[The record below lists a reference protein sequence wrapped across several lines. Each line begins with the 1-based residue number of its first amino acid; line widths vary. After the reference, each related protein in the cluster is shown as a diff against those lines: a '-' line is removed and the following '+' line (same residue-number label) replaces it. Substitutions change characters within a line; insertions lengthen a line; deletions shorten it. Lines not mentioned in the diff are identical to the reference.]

1 MKRIRTFYVPLLL
14 VVFLLITVLAPPV
27 VSRIKDR
34 MLFGKVIT
42 QQLTDTKAFTKSEL
56 SMEDKIA
63 LIAGYKYGQENVIMV
78 NQDRQIYDQ
87 GNQQNLT
94 GIAMN
99 ELEKLMSMDL
109 FPPVKVSEIQ
119 NITFAVQ
126 SYTNI
131 DDPSMNAE
139 IWEIAFSFDKNWVNI
154 TMDADTHLILQYN
167 IQTRESLKYTP
178 VKGNLNL
185 FEKYLGIKWAT
196 TTLEKKLATEQYKYT
211 NKTHE
216 YCFMQIHEDKN
227 YGIQIV
233 PTTD

>member
-1 MKRIRTFYVPLLL
+1 MKRNRTFYISFLL
-14 VVFLLITVLAPPV
+14 VVFLLITVLAPPI

-34 MLFGKVIT
+34 MLIGKVTT

-63 LIAGYKYGQENVIMV
+63 LIAGYKAGQENVIMV

-87 GNQQNLT
+87 GNQQNLAD
-94 GIAMN
+94 IAMS
-99 ELEKLMSMDL
+99 EMEKLKSMGL
-109 FPPVKVSEIQ
+109 FPPVEVSEAQ

-126 SYTNI
+126 LYTNI

-139 IWEIAFSFDKNWVNI
+139 IWEIAFPSDKNWVDI
-154 TMDADTHLILQYN
+154 MMDADTHLILQYN
-167 IQTRESLKYTP
+167 IRTRESLKYTP
-178 VKGNLNL
+178 VKGNMNL
-185 FEKYLGIKWAT
+185 FAKYLGIKWAT
-196 TTLEKKLATEQYKYT
+196 TTLEKKFDTEQFKYT
-211 NKTHE
+211 NKAQE
-216 YCFMQIHEDKN
+216 YYFIQIHEDKN